1 MRILVLFTVIV
12 FSFGASAKTKQA
24 TVLEVNFER
33 AKKTHTYKII
43 KSVSKK
49 TEYSLLFTDEKRKT
63 KSHKLSQRQA
73 DQIKNEATRIIW
85 ENQYRKPAAADSCR
99 EYMNIKTDSE
109 KSKIC
114 YENKAAVG
122 RAFGFIS
129 SLDKTIN

>member
-1 MRILVLFTVIV
+1 MRTLMLFAIII

-33 AKKTHTYKII
+33 AKKNHTYKIM
-43 KSVSKK
+43 KAVSKK

-73 DQIKNEATRIIW
+73 EQIKNEATRIIW
-85 ENQYRKPAAADSCR
+85 EVQYRKPASTDSCR
-99 EYMNIKTDSE
+99 EYMSIKTDLE
-109 KSKIC
+109 KTRIC
-114 YENKAAVG
+114 YENKTAVG
-122 RAFGFIS
+122 RAFGFIN